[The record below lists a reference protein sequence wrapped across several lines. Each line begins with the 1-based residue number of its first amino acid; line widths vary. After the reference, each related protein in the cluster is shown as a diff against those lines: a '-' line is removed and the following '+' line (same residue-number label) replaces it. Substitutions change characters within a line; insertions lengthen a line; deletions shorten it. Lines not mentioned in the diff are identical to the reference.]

1 VFTKNSA
8 IASLNPSVS
17 GGAVVSY
24 SISPSL
30 PTGLSFNTVSG
41 VISGTPTVIS
51 STASYTV
58 TATNSGGST
67 TFDVVITVNDIA
79 PSSLSYNS
87 PNVYTK
93 NTTISSL
100 NPSVSGG
107 AIVSYSIS
115 PSLPTGLSF
124 NTISGVISGTPTV
137 ISSTASYTVTAT
149 NSGGSTTFD
158 VVITVNDI
166 TPDTLSYPSPNVFTK
181 NSVIA
186 SLFPTILGTVINYSI
201 SPSLP
206 SGLSFNTITGEIS
219 GTPTV
224 ISSTT
229 SYTVTATN
237 SGGSTTFDV
246 VITVNDIAPSSLSY
260 NSPNVFTKNSTIASL
275 NPTVSGGAVVSYS
288 ISPALPNGLS
298 FDISTGEIFGTPSA
312 LSTTNLY
319 TVTATNSGGSITFD
333 VVITVNDITP
343 SSLSYNS
350 PNVYTKNTTISSL
363 NPTVSGGAVV
373 SYSISPALPN
383 GLSFDTSDGEIF
395 GTPNALSTTNLY
407 TVTATNSGG
416 SITFDVVITVNDIA
430 PSSLSYNSPN
440 VFTKDSAIASL
451 NPSVSGGAIVSF
463 SISPALPNGLSF
475 DTSTGEISGT
485 PTVISSTTSYTVT
498 ATNSGGST
506 TFVVVITV
514 NDIAPSSLSY
524 SSPNVLIVGNL
535 VSLIPSFI
543 GNVTNFSIVP
553 DLPDGLILNSQT
565 GEISGIPILISTT
578 TLYTVTA
585 ENSGGN
591 ASFVIEI
598 KVENPLST
606 TTNQL
611 ENLLVYPNPFVD
623 TINVSKTI
631 SNANYKVFSID
642 GKFIQQGSLINSEID
657 IKHVPS
663 GVYLLRILCEDN
675 KEKIFKIIKK

>member
-1 VFTKNSA
+1 
-8 IASLNPSVS
+8 
-17 GGAVVSY
+17 
-24 SISPSL
+24 
-30 PTGLSFNTVSG
+30 
-41 VISGTPTVIS
+41 
-51 STASYTV
+51 
-58 TATNSGGST
+58 
-67 TFDVVITVNDIA
+67 
-79 PSSLSYNS
+79 
-87 PNVYTK
+87 
-93 NTTISSL
+93 
-100 NPSVSGG
+100 
-107 AIVSYSIS
+107 
-115 PSLPTGLSF
+115 
-124 NTISGVISGTPTV
+124 
-137 ISSTASYTVTAT
+137 
-149 NSGGSTTFD
+149 
-158 VVITVNDI
+158 
-166 TPDTLSYPSPNVFTK
+166 
-181 NSVIA
+181 
-186 SLFPTILGTVINYSI
+186 
-201 SPSLP
+201 
-206 SGLSFNTITGEIS
+206 
-219 GTPTV
+219 
-224 ISSTT
+224 
-229 SYTVTATN
+229 
-237 SGGSTTFDV
+237 
-246 VITVNDIAPSSLSY
+246 
-260 NSPNVFTKNSTIASL
+260 
-275 NPTVSGGAVVSYS
+275 
-288 ISPALPNGLS
+288 
-298 FDISTGEIFGTPSA
+298 
-312 LSTTNLY
+312 
-319 TVTATNSGGSITFD
+319 

-383 GLSFDTSDGEIF
+383 GLSFDTSTGEIF